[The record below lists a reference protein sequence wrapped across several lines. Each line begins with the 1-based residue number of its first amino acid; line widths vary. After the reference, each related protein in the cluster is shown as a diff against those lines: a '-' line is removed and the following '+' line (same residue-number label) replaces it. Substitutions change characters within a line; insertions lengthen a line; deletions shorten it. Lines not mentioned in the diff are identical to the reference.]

1 MHFGRINPAAVDGLL
16 QRFAAAGANSPS
28 VRESREAVGDAVY
41 EALIDL
47 GRLRQLNDDIVYR
60 AEEYDALVAR
70 LTAFIGAQGRV
81 NTGQVRD
88 LLDTSRKYAIGLLE
102 HLDHVKITRRVGDER
117 ELRDGGR

>member
-1 MHFGRINPAAVDGLL
+1 M
-16 QRFAAAGANSPS
+16 
-28 VRESREAVGDAVY
+28 RESRETVGDAVY
-41 EALIDL
+41 EALVDL

-81 NTGQVRD
+81 STGQVRD